1 MIWNDTK
8 RDAAASFIRRRDG
21 SRISKALKRQS
32 ASRCLS
38 FGPHKHNSRRTKSAW
53 SLAQLTNYHFAVP
66 GTERDIA
73 IDHIATLWAHP
84 LLRHHSCR
92 DSRTSACQC
101 DESDHRAGR
110 MPDRNLAVVVFV
122 ITRQAR

>member
-21 SRISKALKRQS
+21 SRISKALKRQFASS
-32 ASRCLS
+32 AHQPH
-38 FGPHKHNSRRTKSAW
+38 FGHTPFFDTTVVA
-53 SLAQLTNYHFAVP
+53 
-66 GTERDIA
+66 IA
-73 IDHIATLWAHP
+73 EHLPA
-84 LLRHHSCR
+84 S
-92 DSRTSACQC
+92 C

-122 ITRQAR
+122 ITRQARRIRGNKKKGPAKPAAIIAGNILFALFCWK